1 MDDVFPSTHDSWL
14 CEMLDGPPE
23 QVERAAVALM
33 ERYRDPLRVYFE
45 GSSFGRLGAQGFT
58 EFGEAE
64 DLVHGF
70 LVTRVA
76 RGEYLRAWRESG
88 MRLRRFVINGF
99 IFYLR
104 EQARAARRRRNREQK
119 AAGAADDAVGD
130 DSTADFDRAWAVSVI
145 REASEMTAASLAARG
160 RARQWELFLRHF
172 VDGVPYGE
180 LVEPF
185 GLTPSQ
191 AASAAR
197 DVAFELRR
205 CLRTVLSR
213 DGITEA
219 ESEDG
224 RLYGID
230 SLIASAQRAHKASAS
245 GIAAA
250 IIADVRAHIGKQK
263 VHDDITL
270 VVLKHR

>member
-23 QVERAAVALM
+23 QVDRAAVALM
-33 ERYRDPLRVYFE
+33 ARYRDPLRVYFE
-45 GSSFGRLGAQGFT
+45 GSSFGRLGAQGWV

-70 LVTRVA
+70 LAARMA
-76 RGEYLRAWRESG
+76 RGEFLTSWRRSG

-119 AAGAADDAVGD
+119 AGAPVDDVGAD
-130 DSTADFDRAWAVSVI
+130 DSTADFDRAWAISVI
-145 REASEMTAASLAARG
+145 REASLMSAAALEARG
-160 RARQWELFLRHF
+160 RGRHWELFLRHF
-172 VDGVPYGE
+172 VDGVPYGD

-185 GLTPSQ
+185 GLTPSH

-197 DVAFELRR
+197 EVAFELRR
-205 CLRTVLSR
+205 CLRNVLSR

-219 ESEDG
+219 DLGPELALIEQML
-224 RLYGID
+224 RPD
-230 SLIASAQRAHKASAS
+230 SR
-245 GIAAA
+245 
-250 IIADVRAHIGKQK
+250 R
-263 VHDDITL
+263 
-270 VVLKHR
+270 

>member
-1 MDDVFPSTHDSWL
+1 MDDIFPSTHDSWL

-23 QVERAAVALM
+23 QVERAAVSLTA
-33 ERYRDPLRVYFE
+33 RYREPLRLYFE
-45 GSSFGRLGAQGFT
+45 GSSFRRLGAQGLVD
-58 EFGEAE
+58 FGDGE

-70 LVTRVA
+70 LATRVA
-76 RGEYLRAWRESG
+76 RAEFLAAWRKSG

-104 EQARAARRRRNREQK
+104 EQARAARRRRSREQTV
-119 AAGAADDAVGD
+119 ADGAGEALED
-130 DSTADFDRAWAVSVI
+130 DSIADFDRAWAVSVI
-145 REASEMTAASLAARG
+145 REASEKTAASLADRG
-160 RARQWELFLRHF
+160 RAKHWELFRRHF

-205 CLRTVLSR
+205 CLRAVLSR

-219 ESEDG
+219 DVGPELALIEQMLRPDG
-224 RLYGID
+224 R
-230 SLIASAQRAHKASAS
+230 R
-245 GIAAA
+245 
-250 IIADVRAHIGKQK
+250 
-263 VHDDITL
+263 
-270 VVLKHR
+270 

>member
-33 ERYRDPLRVYFE
+33 ARYRDPLRVYFE
-45 GSSFGRLGAQGFT
+45 GSSFGRLGAQGLV

-70 LVTRVA
+70 LVSRLA
-76 RGEYLRAWRESG
+76 RADFLSAWRKSG
-88 MRLRRFVINGF
+88 IRLRRFVINGF
-99 IFYLR
+99 LFYLR
-104 EQARAARRRRNREQK
+104 EQVRSVRRRRDREQRV
-119 AAGAADDAVGD
+119 AGAAGDAVAE
-130 DSTADFDRAWAVSVI
+130 DSTADFDRAWAVAVI
-145 REASEMTAASLAARG
+145 REASQMAAAALESRG
-160 RARQWELFLRHF
+160 RGAHWELFLRHF
-172 VDGVPYGE
+172 VDGVAYGD
-180 LVEPF
+180 LVEPY

-205 CLRTVLSR
+205 SLRAVLSR

-219 ESEDG
+219 DLGPELALIEAMLRPDG
-224 RLYGID
+224 R
-230 SLIASAQRAHKASAS
+230 R
-245 GIAAA
+245 
-250 IIADVRAHIGKQK
+250 
-263 VHDDITL
+263 
-270 VVLKHR
+270 

>member
-172 VDGVPYGE
+172 VDGLPYGE

-219 ESEDG
+219 DLGPELALIEQMLRPEG
-224 RLYGID
+224 R
-230 SLIASAQRAHKASAS
+230 R
-245 GIAAA
+245 
-250 IIADVRAHIGKQK
+250 
-263 VHDDITL
+263 
-270 VVLKHR
+270 